1 MSTSRTHLKTI
12 LAAACFVGFISGCGA
27 ATGEVDTGQSK
38 GGNGSAS
45 GGSGGFNVDFG
56 NNNQGGGNVVG
67 GNGSSLDSGACGQIV
82 ATIRDFGDK
91 HPDFE
96 NPMLIHSQVIK
107 GMVKATLDNDGK
119 PQYVATN
126 PISATSAQT
135 FSQWYRDVGGANE
148 KFSVV
153 LPLQETTPGVFVYE
167 NNLFFPIDGKGFG
180 NQGRDH
186 NFHFTT
192 EIRGGFKYRGG
203 EKFTFKGDDDVWV
216 FVNGKLALDLGGIH
230 GAETAVIDFDARA
243 GELGLTVGK
252 VYPLVVFH
260 AERHVTQSNFRME
273 TSIECLSV
281 PVL

>member
-1 MSTSRTHLKTI
+1 MLTSKTHLNSILTVSL
-12 LAAACFVGFISGCGA
+12 LAASIAACGA
-27 ATGEVDTGQSK
+27 ATGEVDTGQN
-38 GGNGSAS
+38 NGSGN
-45 GGSGGFNVDFG
+45 GGSGGFKVDFG
-56 NNNQGGGNVVG
+56 GSNQGGGNVVG
-67 GNGSSLDSGACGQIV
+67 GNGASVDSGGCGQLIAIV
-82 ATIRDFGDK
+82 RDFTDK

-96 NPMLIHSQVIK
+96 NTSLIHSRIIT
-107 GMVKATLDNDGK
+107 GMVKSTLDDDGK
-119 PQYVATN
+119 PQFVATN
-126 PISATSAQT
+126 PTSATSAQT
-135 FSQWYRDVGGANE
+135 FSQWYRDVNGTNE

-153 LPLQETTPGVFVYE
+153 LPLEETTPGVFVYE
-167 NNLFFPIDGKGFG
+167 NNLFFPLDGKGFG
-180 NQGRDH
+180 DQGRPH

-243 GELGLTVGK
+243 SELGITVGK